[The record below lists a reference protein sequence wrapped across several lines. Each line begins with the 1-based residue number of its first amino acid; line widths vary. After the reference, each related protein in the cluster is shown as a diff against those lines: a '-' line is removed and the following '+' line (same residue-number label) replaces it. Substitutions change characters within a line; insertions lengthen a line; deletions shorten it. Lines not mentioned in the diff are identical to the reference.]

1 MTPPAHP
8 PHVVQRVARIAAA
21 QANVD
26 PRTVRDDTHLCNDLH
41 FDSLDQVEFV
51 MTIEEEFG
59 VRVSDERAADVRT
72 VADVAAL
79 ITDELS
85 AVGATALASR

>member
-1 MTPPAHP
+1 MTPADQN
-8 PHVVQRVARIAAA
+8 HVVQRVAQLAAA

-26 PRTVRDDTHLCNDLH
+26 PRTVHDETHLCNDLH

-59 VRVSDERAADVRT
+59 VRVSEERAADVRT
-72 VADVAAL
+72 VADVADL
-79 ITDELS
+79 ILQES
-85 AVGATALASR
+85 AVVGANPPVTR